1 MADDFFA
8 KWHGIDR
15 NTINW
20 GPVIDPNKCTG
31 CGLCVITCGEK
42 RNVFG
47 FDLDK
52 KKAVVLFMDHCMVG
66 CNNCQVGCLW
76 NAISFPHDNQYVR
89 GLAREIPDDQI
100 KKELEAKLKA
110 NPDLVIE

>member
-15 NTINW
+15 STIAW
-20 GPVIDPNKCTG
+20 GPIIDPNRCTG
-31 CGLCVITCGEK
+31 CGLCVVTCGEQ

-47 FDLDK
+47 FDPDK
-52 KKAVVLFMDHCMVG
+52 KKAVVLFQDHCMVG

-76 NAISFPHDNQYVR
+76 DAISFPKDAQYVKELSR
-89 GLAREIPDDQI
+89 TIPEEQI
-100 KKELEAKLKA
+100 KKELGAKLEA